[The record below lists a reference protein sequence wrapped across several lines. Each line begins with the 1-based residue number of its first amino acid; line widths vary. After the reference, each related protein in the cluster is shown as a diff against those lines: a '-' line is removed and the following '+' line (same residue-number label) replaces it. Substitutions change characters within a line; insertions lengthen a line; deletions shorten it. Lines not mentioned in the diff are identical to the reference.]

1 MYIWSSK
8 LVNFNPERTQEYI
21 KTARFDFRDKGV
33 LNMNNVC
40 SVGRK
45 IDDSTYLE
53 AVYLQC

>member
-1 MYIWSSK
+1 MHIWSSK
-8 LVNFNPERTQEYI
+8 LLSFNQDRTQKYN

-40 SVGRK
+40 SVGWK
-45 IDDSTYLE
+45 IDDSIYLE